1 MMKTILCI
9 GEALIDFIPAQKG
22 CALKDNAVF
31 ERACGGAPANVAA
44 AAALLG
50 APAKMIAQLGNDA
63 FGDYITEV
71 LKGAGVDTSC
81 ILRTDKANTAL
92 AFVALQEDGN
102 RDFMFYRNP
111 SADMLLESSQI
122 KDEWFSDCGILHF
135 CSVDLIDAPV
145 KDAHRRAIALA
156 KANGA
161 NISFDPNI
169 RLPLWDD
176 EQECKK
182 TVQEFIDFADILK
195 ISDEELEF
203 ITGETDIEKA
213 VPSLFARGV
222 KMIMFTR
229 GKQGASIITPDFTVF
244 ADSVSVTVQDTTGAG
259 DSIIGAFL
267 FCLTE
272 KGVTDLSAVSKE
284 DMEAMLRFANF
295 YSSYS
300 VTKKGAITS
309 YAGYD
314 EIIKFI
320 KKQIN

>member
-50 APAKMIAQLGNDA
+50 APAKMITQLGNDA

-122 KDEWFSDCGILHF
+122 KDDWFSDCGILHF

-213 VPSLFARGV
+213 VPGLFARGV